1 LGQLVDSFPY
11 AGGCRSLRAVNR
23 QKSFHH
29 RDCDFAG
36 FERDYRAIASD
47 DLVLRVGACVGQ

>member
-1 LGQLVDSFPY
+1 
-11 AGGCRSLRAVNR
+11 LRAVNR